1 MHHKHRYQSTW
12 IFIKL
17 FVFFSPKGSTSD
29 RWYSYLGSRW
39 KLHFE
44 RCPSNLDFVKTWKKK
59 KKKEKKKE
67 GESRAERREDK
78 GSRSWFPSRDFFYLA
93 PDNWNATFRETFL
106 RLTRD
111 IDKRKRGP
119 IHSLD
124 RTDLFSRQDESL
136 RILLSR
142 GETFE
147 VSKRTVPVARVNKL
161 VVRSW

>member
-1 MHHKHRYQSTW
+1 MHHKHRCRSTW

-17 FVFFSPKGSTSD
+17 FVFFSPKTSTFDRRLLSLPYRYPSNVAFRTSTSW
-29 RWYSYLGSRW
+29 RRGKR
-39 KLHFE
+39 E
-44 RCPSNLDFVKTWKKK
+44 
-59 KKKEKKKE
+59 KEKKKE
-67 GESRAERREDK
+67 GKSRAERREDK

-111 IDKRKRGP
+111 IDKRKRGR

-142 GETFE
+142 GKR
-147 VSKRTVPVARVNKL
+147 SKSRSGRFPWPVWTN
-161 VVRSW
+161 SS